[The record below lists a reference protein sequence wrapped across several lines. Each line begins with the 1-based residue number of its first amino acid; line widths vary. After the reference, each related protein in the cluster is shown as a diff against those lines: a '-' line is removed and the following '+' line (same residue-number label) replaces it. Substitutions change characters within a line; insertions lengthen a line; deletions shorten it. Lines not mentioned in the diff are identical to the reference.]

1 MRRQGHVNLG
11 ETVQLTFW
19 EAINFFSKQVCTLI
33 QFTSSLILESYYAFL
48 HFGMQKTILFNYFRH
63 IFLQT
68 LPGISLELCR
78 EKWSSYRSW
87 KQARHSLQA
96 WFRNI
101 LLLTIHPTL
110 MGPDVWIP
118 DLEEVGA
125 VLVDAGHPDNEDRGH
140 DQEGVV
146 HRQPQQQRVHRAGH
160 RGPGTFLICRAINI
174 GMRNSSL
181 VSSLSVKD

>member
-1 MRRQGHVNLG
+1 
-11 ETVQLTFW
+11 
-19 EAINFFSKQVCTLI
+19 
-33 QFTSSLILESYYAFL
+33 
-48 HFGMQKTILFNYFRH
+48 
-63 IFLQT
+63 
-68 LPGISLELCR
+68 
-78 EKWSSYRSW
+78 
-87 KQARHSLQA
+87 
-96 WFRNI
+96 
-101 LLLTIHPTL
+101 